1 MLQVEINTDTRTK
14 QSITIDNNSYF
25 IELAWTGLFWNL
37 SLLYSDN
44 TRVVANV
51 KVVPNFP
58 LLSFSGRSKMAKIN
72 KQLVRFRGEIVVTLS
87 DYSRELKADDFVT
100 GRAKLFVVEG
110 DELDALLAK
119 NS

>member
-1 MLQVEINTDTRTK
+1 MLQVAIDTETKTK
-14 QSITIDNNSYF
+14 QAITIDNNSYF
-25 IELAWTGLFWNL
+25 IELTWTGLFWNL
-37 SLLYSDN
+37 SLLYSNN
-44 TRVVANV
+44 TKVIANV

-58 LLSFSGRSKMAKIN
+58 LLAFSGRTKMAKIN

-87 DYSRELKADDFVT
+87 DYSRELRADDFIT
-100 GRAKLFVVEG
+100 GRAKLFIIEG